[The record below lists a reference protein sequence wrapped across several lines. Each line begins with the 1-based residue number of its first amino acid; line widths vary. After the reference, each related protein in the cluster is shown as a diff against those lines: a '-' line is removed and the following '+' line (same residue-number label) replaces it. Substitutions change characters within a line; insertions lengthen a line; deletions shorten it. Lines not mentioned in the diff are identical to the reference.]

1 MRRWLVCL
9 LGCLLGGLLVLPLQA
24 AERVVSLAPS
34 LSEIMLELGAEDRLV
49 GVLDGGERPAALA
62 GIPSV
67 GRYGRVEMETLLSL
81 SPDLVLLW
89 PDSIGAGER
98 RQLEQFGIPLLIV
111 EPHRLEDLAEGVQR
125 IADGIGLPAR
135 GHARAEAV
143 RERLKALEERY
154 RDAEPLS
161 VFYQIWDQPLYTV
174 GGNQIIS
181 DALET
186 CGARNVFADLELP
199 APQVGI
205 EAVLARDPDV
215 IVVSEPRLAEAWKAW
230 PQLSAVR
237 EGQVWAVPDRG
248 LERPSLQMLAA
259 TERLCERLDAARI
272 ALDTAD

>member
-125 IADGIGLPAR
+125 IADGISLPAR

>member
-1 MRRWLVCL
+1 MKPWLACL
-9 LGCLLGGLLVLPLQA
+9 LGCLLGGLLVSPLQA
-24 AERVVSLAPS
+24 ADRVVSLAPS

-67 GRYGRVEMETLLSL
+67 GRYGRVEMEALLSL

-111 EPHRLEDLAEGVQR
+111 EPHRLEDLAGGVQR

-135 GHARAEAV
+135 GHARAEGV

-259 TERLCERLDAARI
+259 TEQLCERLDAARI